1 MRRQYKSSDAKGNPV
16 MSDKQLIHKFFDVLN
31 RRDTQMMDDLLVP
44 QAELYFPKT
53 QPLMGRDRILKFLN
67 LLFRQFPE
75 LIFEIQRVIQ
85 EDDQAA
91 VHWTNQGV
99 NRRKEPYQNEGVTI
113 FEIKGGKIWFISDF
127 FKDTEKF

>member
-1 MRRQYKSSDAKGNPV
+1 

-91 VHWTNQGV
+91 VHWTNQGM
-99 NRRKEPYQNEGVTI
+99 NHRKEPYQNEGVTI
-113 FEIKGGKIWFISDF
+113 FEMKDGKIWFISDF